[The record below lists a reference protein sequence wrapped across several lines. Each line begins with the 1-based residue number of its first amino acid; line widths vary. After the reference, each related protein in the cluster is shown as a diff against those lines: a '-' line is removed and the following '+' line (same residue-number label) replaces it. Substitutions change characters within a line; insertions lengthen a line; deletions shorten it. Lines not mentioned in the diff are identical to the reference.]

1 MRTMAARHAA
11 LLLLACA
18 ALPAAVRA
26 AGPVPTD
33 LDDLTFPEFKAL
45 LRWESYAS
53 AGCAV
58 QGGCQDE
65 CLKGGLEVYDKPAG
79 DTTGASLYLL
89 SKLDNPPNS
98 DCRCPPAFGDLD
110 AATNTFDGYYD
121 GLELKLTADKGEI
134 LVSWAGCEHVYAV
147 EESFDRDDDGKPD
160 FLGDEGEVMDA
171 ITPAVSRAIANVIS
185 GTVAV
190 TVFANVGSMVLEK
203 LMSVASLEDIQSLA
217 EGIDMEKVG
226 EAGGALT
233 PLIQQAQYLGI
244 IGQTGGKGNVPAVVT
259 RLSEGLSWTNF
270 HLSALFANT
279 TDSAPAVQ
287 ARRNMMA
294 SGRRDMRRMGFR
306 LQSGNITE
314 ADKCAKVEKS
324 ATELR
329 STMSTVAIAIASA
342 FGTRIAT
349 HVRGILDL
357 PDEDLVTQGRLTF
370 AQFFGF
376 TAVTLPTLTKGA
388 SKELA
393 GSKEMPTVMK
403 SFMGAGEAAL
413 EAAFSGCPK
422 YLYGGIAVLVFLVLF
437 FICLWYCINKT
448 TEYTEYTRTGP
459 QPAPTMFDPDFKQS
473 EEDGVLELLPG
484 QDYELQAPLP
494 PPAEPYTSYG
504 APQVVNI
511 NGQTVPPVALEQ
523 FQRLYAP
530 PGERVTGSAFG
541 MAGMDTPLQN
551 MAGAVDEMN
560 AFSQL
565 TNEDKA
571 EYIMQQEKQVR
582 QLQRQ
587 GDQVA
592 ARAAR
597 AALSMK
603 KQALKLELG
612 SGPGAQELLQK
623 IRGESGNASCASVA
637 DAVNKKAAEL
647 LEDEIAKETALGNTA
662 TVEALQEEL
671 EELLEEGGGCSQVVR
686 FLAMP
691 VALPYMA
698 YAMAKKALI
707 KYIIYRTTQIVDK
720 SKDDLP
726 LLFAGSGEFK
736 DPKPGDKFRGE
747 FEEFANFGGYVPKD
761 DPTAQV
767 RTSV

>member
-437 FICLWYCINKT
+437 FICLWYCISKT

-459 QPAPTMFDPDFKQS
+459 QPAPTMFDTDFKQS

-541 MAGMDTPLQN
+541 MDTPLQN
-551 MAGAVDEMN
+551 MAGAVDEMK

-565 TNEDKA
+565 TNVDKA
-571 EYIMQQEKQVR
+571 EYIVQQEEQVR

-587 GDQVA
+587 GNQVA

-597 AALSMK
+597 VALSMK
-603 KQALKLELG
+603 KHALKLELDPMDPD
-612 SGPGAQELLQK
+612 SEELLKK
-623 IRGESGNASCASVA
+623 IRGVSVESCASVA

-647 LEDEIAKETALGNTA
+647 LEDEIAKETELGNTA

-747 FEEFANFGGYVPKD
+747 FEEFANFGGYVPQD
-761 DPTAQV
+761 NPTAQV